1 MRTVVAGAVGTSGLL
16 HQVVAGHD
24 AGRVA
29 FRFVGAGPPV
39 ELTYGGLERCAGR
52 LAHALRHAG
61 VGPGRVVALLLERGP
76 ELLVA
81 QLAVSM
87 SGAAWMPLDPR
98 NPVARLAFQVG
109 DAAAP
114 LVLTT
119 SDLAGL
125 AAEVAPGTV
134 TWVLDDPLRRAEPA
148 GYPEVVPDVD
158 VRPEDP
164 AYVIYTSGSTGT
176 PKGVLVSHRSAYTYC
191 RNAVAHHG
199 ITAADVLPQVANP
212 AFDVTIFDTFA
223 TLLAGATIVS
233 APFTVITDPAAL
245 TTLLREEH
253 VTIAYIPPT
262 ILALLDPAHLDGS
275 RLRVILCAGAV
286 LGVEL
291 ANRWSRRGLTLHN
304 GYGPTEATV
313 ICTDYVCPGTP
324 LRGTVPIGTALPHH
338 RAYVLNKRL
347 RPVPVGISGELYIS
361 GAGVAHGYLN
371 RPGL

>member
-1 MRTVVAGAVGTSGLL
+1 MHTVVAGAVGTSGLL
-16 HQVVAGHD
+16 HKVMTGHD

-52 LAHALRHAG
+52 LAHALRRAG

-76 ELLVA
+76 DLLVA
-81 QLAVSM
+81 QLAVVM

-98 NPVARLAFQVG
+98 NPAARLAFQVG

-125 AAEVAPGTV
+125 AAEVAPGTAV
-134 TWVLDDPLRRAEPA
+134 WILDDPLRRAELA
-148 GYPEVVPDVD
+148 GHPDTVPDVD

-191 RNAVAHHG
+191 RNAVEHHG

-212 AFDVTIFDTFA
+212 AFDASLLDTFGA
-223 TLLAGATIVS
+223 LLAGATIVS
-233 APFTVITDPAAL
+233 APLTVITDPGGFTAL
-245 TTLLREEH
+245 VHSEGVTFSFLPPAFLR
-253 VTIAYIPPT
+253 
-262 ILALLDPAHLDGS
+262 LLDPGEFTGS
-275 RLRVILCAGAV
+275 RLRGFVAGGEA
-286 LGVEL
+286 LAAEL
-291 ANRWSRRGLTLHN
+291 QARWARPGLTIHQ
-304 GYGPTEATV
+304 GYGPTETTV
-313 ICTDYVCPGTP
+313 ACANYVCPDTP
-324 LRGTVPIGTALPHH
+324 MEGKVPIGTTLPHH